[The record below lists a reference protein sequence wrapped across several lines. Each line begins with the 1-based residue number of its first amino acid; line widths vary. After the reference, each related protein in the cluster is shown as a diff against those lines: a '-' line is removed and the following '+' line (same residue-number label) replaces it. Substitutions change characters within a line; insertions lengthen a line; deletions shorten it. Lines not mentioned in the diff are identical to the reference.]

1 MKWITIKQDYLT
13 AAGKLTSGERLY
25 RDDETAIALRNDG
38 VADIEGE
45 ISTPRQA
52 QSITLQIDNG
62 MIGVSSNG

>member
-13 AAGKLTSGERLY
+13 ASGKMTAGERLY
-25 RDDETAIALRNDG
+25 RDDDTAQSLKNDG

-45 ISTPRQA
+45 ATTSRQA

>member
-13 AAGKLTSGERLY
+13 AAGKLTAGERLY
-25 RDDETAIALRNDG
+25 RDDETAQSLKNDG

-45 ISTPRQA
+45 SPTQRSA

>member
-1 MKWITIKQDYLT
+1 MKWITVKQDYLT
-13 AAGKLTSGERLY
+13 ATGKLTAGERLY

-45 ISTPRQA
+45 SPTQRQT